1 MSRISVSIASV
12 EFPPLS
18 GLIITKNI
26 FGISKAEVLCQS
38 NHAGCP
44 WWYDPF
50 ASGLEAIAMSTNP
63 VATAKLN
70 FTGYTVSYEKNQ
82 YYTFKYIIHQRKDN
96 SKRKV

>member
-1 MSRISVSIASV
+1 
-12 EFPPLS
+12 
-18 GLIITKNI
+18 
-26 FGISKAEVLCQS
+26 
-38 NHAGCP
+38 
-44 WWYDPF
+44 
-50 ASGLEAIAMSTNP
+50 MSTNP